1 MERKLQKFSESLRI
15 QEIVACEKIT
25 QSKEKNNL
33 VKNGACFYHKLECLG
48 IHSMGGVVLRGLAS
62 RVENITNKV
71 SFTMS
76 GIQQKISSHAK
87 KKETMTHNKQK
98 NQSIESDKELTW
110 VLELAGDI
118 NIVICTLFH
127 LHKKLNRDIESK
139 EKDLNQTFWNE
150 KLQYLR

>member
-1 MERKLQKFSESLRI
+1 
-15 QEIVACEKIT
+15 
-25 QSKEKNNL
+25 
-33 VKNGACFYHKLECLG
+33 
-48 IHSMGGVVLRGLAS
+48 
-62 RVENITNKV
+62 
-71 SFTMS
+71 MS

-139 EKDLNQTFWNE
+139 EKNLNRRLDIIEE
-150 KLQYLR
+150 KISAFEDISIETIQKLNT